1 MVLNPI
7 AGALVERRL
16 SPRIPLELSV
26 VQVLADQA
34 LGKART
40 LDVSADGLRVAP
52 LEGEHLAP
60 GRFAWF
66 SVELPAEPGV
76 PAPGGH
82 IRALAELCEERDATL
97 HYRIKYIYP
106 ADRRRFEAAVQRA
119 AGTC

>member
-1 MVLNPI
+1 M
-7 AGALVERRL
+7 ERRL
-16 SPRIPLELSV
+16 SPRIPLELPL

-40 LDVSADGLRVAP
+40 LDVSAEGIRVAP
-52 LEGEHLAP
+52 LAGEHLAP

-66 SVELPAEPGV
+66 SVELPAENEAMVPG
-76 PAPGGH
+76 PRIH
-82 IRALAELCEERDATL
+82 ALAELCEDREAEL